1 MRREITGS
9 GSPRVSILPF
19 HFNSSDRIHSMI
31 ASQIGWLFL
40 AILSPTAF
48 GVVAE
53 ANAGALADKHV
64 VTLVDAETMGR
75 ATRAAG
81 PWLAQTDPITTEEA
95 GGGFW
100 AGVSDALVW
109 TRDAVR
115 DVMMPIGVVALGIGL
130 ILACTMA
137 WLLNLVALPGNWLAI
152 ALMALYAWLGPET
165 GRWQLGLVSL
175 AIAFVLGLVGELV
188 EFLAGAMGASRAGA
202 SRRATLMAIVGS
214 IIGAIIGGIVGL
226 PIPVVGPVLAAI
238 LFGGLGATAG
248 AMFAEWNDG
257 KNWRDSWRIGQ
268 AAFWGRTTGTV
279 GKMVAGLLV
288 LVVCAFGVLF

>member
-1 MRREITGS
+1 
-9 GSPRVSILPF
+9 
-19 HFNSSDRIHSMI
+19 MI
-31 ASQIGWLFL
+31 ELQIAWLLL
-40 AILSPTAF
+40 AVLSPTAF
-48 GVVAE
+48 GIVAETDAGSLAENRVVA
-53 ANAGALADKHV
+53 V
-64 VTLVDAETMGR
+64 VDAKTMEL
-75 ATRAAG
+75 ASLPAG
-81 PWLAQTDPITTEEA
+81 HWLAQADPVATEEA
-95 GGGFW
+95 GGFW
-100 AGVSDALVW
+100 ARVSDGLIW
-109 TRDAVR
+109 TRDTVR

-130 ILACTMA
+130 ILACTLA

-202 SRRATLMAIVGS
+202 SRRATMMAIVGS
-214 IIGAIIGGIVGL
+214 IIGAIVGGIVGL

-288 LVVCAFGVLF
+288 LVVCVFGVLF

>member
-1 MRREITGS
+1 
-9 GSPRVSILPF
+9 
-19 HFNSSDRIHSMI
+19 
-31 ASQIGWLFL
+31 WLLL
-40 AILSPTAF
+40 AGLSPTAF
-48 GVVAE
+48 GMVAETDAGSLAENRVVA
-53 ANAGALADKHV
+53 V
-64 VTLVDAETMGR
+64 VDAKTMQP
-75 ATRAAG
+75 ASLPAG
-81 PWLAQTDPITTEEA
+81 HWLAQADPVATEET
-95 GGGFW
+95 GGFW
-100 AGVSDALVW
+100 ARVSDGLAW
-109 TRDAVR
+109 TRDTVR

-130 ILACTMA
+130 ILACTLA

-202 SRRATLMAIVGS
+202 SRRATMMAIVGS
-214 IIGAIIGGIVGL
+214 IIGALVGGIVGL

-257 KNWRDSWRIGQ
+257 KIWRDNWRIGQ

-288 LVVCAFGVLF
+288 LVVCVFGVLF